1 MESPLL
7 GCIKYVFVKEF
18 FPVLFPCFWNF
29 VLLQPPSTT
38 VYWLWSL
45 GSLDAAAAIR
55 TPGGRKVSHNTK
67 PFFLIDDDSL
77 VGNRSEGGIATN
89 REEKNGR
96 IWANI
101 KEGILRNLSFY
112 WFSWWGMQVSIL
124 GSNSI
129 TSCARVFVL
138 RIKFAC
144 VWILDWDM
152 PKKRPK
158 NGPNPDMPI
167 DHAQWANTI

>member
-1 MESPLL
+1 MLL
-7 GCIKYVFVKEF
+7 EF
-18 FPVLFPCFWNF
+18 CS
-29 VLLQPPSTT
+29 PST
-38 VYWLWSL
+38 
-45 GSLDAAAAIR
+45 
-55 TPGGRKVSHNTK
+55 
-67 PFFLIDDDSL
+67 PFHYCLLTLIFWVFGCCCCDSNPRWQKGITQHKTIFLIDDDSL

-129 TSCARVFVL
+129 MSCARVFVL